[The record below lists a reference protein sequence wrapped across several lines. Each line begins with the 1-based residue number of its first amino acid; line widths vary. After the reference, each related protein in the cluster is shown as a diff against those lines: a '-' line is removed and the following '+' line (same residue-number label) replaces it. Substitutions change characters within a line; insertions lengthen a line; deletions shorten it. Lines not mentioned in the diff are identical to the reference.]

1 MILFFENGRL
11 GNQLFQYSGL
21 TKFFPKDKLVFF
33 GCEDLERCFDSVDA
47 EFIPERTLYRWS
59 RFRTLGR
66 MAFFL
71 AKVRII
77 GLITEDLHSGDYILN
92 VRRGLFW
99 NIHFGHNLFFQHPDV
114 FNQIKI
120 TPRLKP
126 YFTDAAHSWLRIK
139 QLNIKSS
146 SLVFVHI
153 RRGDYLQW
161 PAKEFPA
168 VLDLAWYRRAME
180 LMRQKIENPI
190 FILMSDDLYYLR
202 DVFTE
207 SDTLVSSDNSRE
219 IDLAI
224 MSLCCSGILS
234 ASSFAWWGAFYA
246 RSQNKLDAT
255 FLAPKYWGGH
265 RCKSWF
271 PPKFYTDWLTYIE

>member
-1 MILFFENGRL
+1 MILFFEYGRL

-21 TKFFPKDKLVFF
+21 SKFFPKDKLVFF
-33 GCEDLERCFDSVDA
+33 GCEDLDRYFDSVDA
-47 EFIPERTLYRWS
+47 QFISKSLLPGLIRFGTLR
-59 RFRTLGR
+59 RI
-66 MAFFL
+66 AFFL
-71 AKVRII
+71 AKARIL
-77 GLITEDLHSGDYILN
+77 GLITEGLHSDDFILN
-92 VRRGLFW
+92 VRSGLLW
-99 NIHFGHNLFFQHPDV
+99 NIYVGHNLFFQHPDV
-114 FNQIKI
+114 FNQIQI

-126 YFTDAAHSWLRIK
+126 YLTDAAHSWLRRK
-139 QLNIKSS
+139 QPNIRSN

-153 RRGDYLQW
+153 RRGDYLHW
-161 PAKEFPA
+161 PFKEFPA
-168 VLDLAWYRRAME
+168 VLDFVWYKCAME

-207 SDTLVSSDNSRE
+207 SDTLVISDNSRE

-246 RSQNKLDAT
+246 RSQNKLGAT
-255 FLAPKYWGGH
+255 FLAPKYWAGH
-265 RCKSWF
+265 RLNKLY